1 MPRGKSID
9 KEIKNYY
16 EMFKDFKSDDKGEL
30 KDVYN
35 YTNNII
41 EKYLKGNQE
50 LICKLCKITNIK
62 QEDLRD
68 MILKDAWYH
77 SWHWQSTMPLF
88 CVTVSWKNMR
98 RWMQR
103 KR

>member
-35 YTNNII
+35 YKNNII

-62 QEDLRD
+62 QEDLKD

-77 SWHWQSTMPLF
+77 IYENIYYLDIRYNID
-88 CVTVSWKNMR
+88 KDIKKEKYN
-98 RWMQR
+98 
-103 KR
+103 KE